1 MLTDLTWLDKGK
13 AYPPPSEIKRIKT
26 YQRNEALFLTKH
38 AEVWQESYDSLCQQL
53 RKKNRSIGAVL
64 NYHQLLSKKTADFVC
79 SEPPSIETEQDTDA
93 LMRLLRK
100 QRFFPRL
107 YECMIDVSRYGNAVA
122 KVADKRLSIVPPK
135 HWFPIADPTDQKSI
149 TQHVIAVPIK
159 PDEQGHPTALY
170 VEIHTVGKNEIREY
184 ALSYEGVRDGMTRYK
199 IGDLS
204 SKTDAQNTSLD
215 DFAIQ
220 PLTNVTHSG
229 SLFGLDDYEIVNSIL
244 KTIMWRLHC
253 ADTIMDK
260 HSEPSISGPSS
271 ALTLDERSG
280 LYLVELGNYFK
291 RDNKED
297 PDMQYVTWDGNL
309 ESNFKEI
316 DTLLN
321 QLYIIT
327 EMGAAFLEGSD
338 GGSASSGTALKLRLV
353 SPRIKAQR
361 LVGLND
367 AAVRTNIRLLAKV
380 NGFALDEDAFQLI
393 WNDGLPDD
401 PVEDAARRN
410 VETAGKATKSQYSAI
425 KERGLSDDDVEAEL
439 EQMLAEAAM
448 FTPQVL
454 SGDPDFE
461 RGANEPEDEAEGRAI
476 AE

>member
-93 LMRLLRK
+93 LMQALRK
-100 QRFFPRL
+100 CRFFAQL
-107 YECMIDVSRYGNAVA
+107 YECMIDVSRYGNAVV
-122 KVADKRLSIVPPK
+122 KIVDKRLSVIPPRC
-135 HWFPIADPTDQKSI
+135 WFPVVDPTDQKHI
-149 TQHVIAVPIK
+149 AQHVIAFPVN
-159 PDEQGHPTALY
+159 PDAQGNCSALH
-170 VEIHTVGKNEIREY
+170 VEIHAQGSVEIRKY
-184 ALSYEGVRDGMTRYK
+184 PLSYQGTRDGIAQYE
-199 IGDLS
+199 IGTLQKKS
-204 SKTDAQNTSLD
+204 TPQSTGLNE
-215 DFAIQ
+215 FAIQ

-229 SLFGLDDYEIVNSIL
+229 SLFGLNDYEIVNSIL

-260 HSEPSISGPSS
+260 HSEPSMSGPSS
-271 ALTLDERSG
+271 ALTVDERTG
-280 LYLVELGNYFK
+280 LYLIQAGNYFK

-327 EMGAAFLEGSD
+327 EMGAAFLEGSE
-338 GGSASSGTALKLRLV
+338 GGSVASGTALKLRLV

-367 AAVRTNIRLLAKV
+367 ATVRTIIHLLASV
-380 NGFALDEDAFQLI
+380 NGISLNEDSFQLI

-401 PVEDAARRN
+401 PVEDAARRS

-425 KERGLSDDDVEAEL
+425 KERGLSDDDAEAEL
-439 EQMLAEAAM
+439 EQMIAEAAM

-454 SGDPDFE
+454 SGDPDFT
-461 RGANEPEDEAEGRAI
+461 RSADEPQDKPEAPLA